1 MAVVASAAVDPT
13 ELAAR
18 LRARLDPAPSPAPEP
33 GDRLAAVLVPLV
45 ARPEPALIL
54 TRRAEDLSR
63 HAGEISFPGG
73 LVDGSDADL
82 AAAALREAWE
92 EIGLDPALPQVLGA
106 LRPVH
111 TSVSGILVVPFVGM
125 LADPP
130 ALNPDVGEIAEVF
143 RAPVARLLEAEAERT
158 WRWADG
164 GSWTGWVYEVEGRTV
179 WGATG
184 RMVHELLEIWREEM
198 W

>member
-1 MAVVASAAVDPT
+1 MDPT

-18 LRARLDPAPSPAPEP
+18 LRAHLDPAPSPAPEP

-54 TRRAEDLSR
+54 TRRAEGLSR

-73 LVDGSDADL
+73 LLDGPEEDL
-82 AAAALREAWE
+82 ATAALREARE
-92 EIGLDPALPQVLGA
+92 EIGLDPTAPEVLGA
-106 LRPVH
+106 LPLVH

-125 LADPP
+125 LTEPP
-130 ALNPDVGEIAEVF
+130 ALSPHVGEIAEVF
-143 RAPVARLLEAEAERT
+143 EAPVARLLEVEAERT
-158 WRWADG
+158 WRWPDG
-164 GSWTGWVYEVEGRTV
+164 ASWTGWVYEVEGRTV

-184 RMVHELLEIWREEM
+184 RMVHGLLEIWRREM
-198 W
+198 R

>member
-1 MAVVASAAVDPT
+1 MDQT

-18 LRARLDPAPSPAPEP
+18 LRAHLDPAPSPRPEP

-63 HAGEISFPGG
+63 HAGEIAFPGG
-73 LVDGSDADL
+73 LVDEIDAGL
-82 AAAALREAWE
+82 AEAALREASE
-92 EIGLDPALPQVLGA
+92 EIGLDPGSSEVLGA
-106 LRPVH
+106 LPPVH

-130 ALNPDVGEIAEVF
+130 ALDIDEREIAEVF
-143 RAPVARLLEAEAERT
+143 GAPIARLLEVEVERT
-158 WRWADG
+158 WRRADG
-164 GSWTGWVYEVEGRTV
+164 GSWTGWVYDVGGRTV

-184 RMVHELLEIWREEM
+184 RMVHELLEIWRREM
-198 W
+198 R